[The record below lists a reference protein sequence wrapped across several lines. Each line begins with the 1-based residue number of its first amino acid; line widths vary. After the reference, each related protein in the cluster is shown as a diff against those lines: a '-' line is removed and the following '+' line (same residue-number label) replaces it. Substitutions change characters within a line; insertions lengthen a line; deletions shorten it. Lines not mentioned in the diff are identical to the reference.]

1 MGDYKILPERDHVI
15 VVNANNDFILSADT
29 HQEAIAEITI
39 LLSEQ

>member
-1 MGDYKILPERDHVI
+1 MGNYRILPMREHYI

-29 HQEAIAEITI
+29 HQEAIEEITI